1 MVSFLF
7 ASSPVLETDGLAFLM
22 LLNTSQ
28 DYLSLKVL
36 FLSDIVEPE
45 QIIVYIY
52 EVDRCVSIY
61 TYIILHCFLFSLLA

>member
-36 FLSDIVEPE
+36 FLSDIVE
-45 QIIVYIY
+45 
-52 EVDRCVSIY
+52 DRKSVV
-61 TYIILHCFLFSLLA
+61 